1 MRENMQLIAENIYGV
16 PGMSVGRIYV
26 ITGKDGLTVIDA
38 SLSTKTAE
46 KLEPQLKTM
55 GLGLSDIKNILIT
68 HAHPD
73 HIGGLAELQRRTN
86 ARTAIHR
93 RDAPVARGEMQV
105 PRPTPAQVDGLGWKL
120 MAALPLNPNITPAR
134 VDLELKGGDKLDDIL
149 PGLEVIELHGH
160 SPGQVG
166 YWWPEKRLLI
176 GGDVL
181 MHPSWGLMLPLG
193 GVTPDMAEAKRSIRK
208 VAEMDVDIMCFGHGL
223 PFIGNAAA
231 QIRAFAAKMKP

>member
-1 MRENMQLIAENIYGV
+1 MQQITENVYGV
-16 PGMSVGRIYV
+16 PGMSVGRIYL

-46 KLEPQLKTM
+46 KLEPQLKAM
-55 GLGLSDIKNILIT
+55 GFGFGDIKNILIT

-73 HIGGLAELQRRTN
+73 HIGGLAELQRHTH

-93 RDAPVARGEMQV
+93 RDAAVARGEMPPV
-105 PRPTPAQVDGLGWKL
+105 RPTPSQVDGIGWKL

-134 VDLELKGGDKLDDIL
+134 VDLELKGGDTLDDIL

-166 YWWPEKRLLI
+166 YWWPEKRLLL

-181 MHPSWGLMLPLG
+181 MHPSWGMMLPLG

-208 VAEMDVDIMCFGHGL
+208 VADMDVDILCFGHGL
-223 PFIGNAAA
+223 PLLGNASAEV
-231 QIRAFAAKMKP
+231 RAFAAKMKA

>member
-1 MRENMQLIAENIYGV
+1 MQPIVEKVYGV

-26 ITGKDGLTVIDA
+26 ITGKDGLTVIDS
-38 SLSTKTAE
+38 SLSPKTAE

-55 GLGLSDIKNILIT
+55 GLELKDIKNILIT

-73 HIGGLAELQRRTN
+73 HIGGLAELQRVTN

-93 RDAPVARGEMQV
+93 RDAPVVRGEA
-105 PRPTPAQVDGLGWKL
+105 PAIRPTPDQVEGIGWKL
-120 MAALPLNPNITPAR
+120 MAALPLNPPITPAR
-134 VDLELKGGDKLDDIL
+134 VDLELKGGDILDDIL

-176 GGDVL
+176 GGDVM
-181 MHPSWGLMLPLG
+181 MHMPWGMTLPIP

-208 VAEMDVDIMCFGHGL
+208 VAEMDIDILCFGHGAPL
-223 PFIGNAAA
+223 LGHAAA
-231 QIRAFAAKMKP
+231 QIRTFAAKMKP